1 MIYVMGDGGTDITHY
16 GIQPGGGRKGVVVGY
31 DDISGPGQGIYMPAG
46 QILPAAV
53 QQPSSMEVKDTGFCI
68 CILF

>member
-46 QILPAAV
+46 QIGSISCDERPV
-53 QQPSSMEVKDTGFCI
+53 SGGE
-68 CILF
+68 